1 MELIEH
7 SLALILAV
15 ALVGALAL
23 RLSVPLPVLLIG
35 AGVALSFIPHLSEIT
50 LDPGIFFL
58 LFIPPLL
65 FADGWQFP
73 KREFVLLRW
82 SIFSLAFGL
91 VFATTLVVGVVVH
104 WMVPSIPLAVAFA
117 LGAVVSPTDAV
128 AVEQVT
134 HKLPLPLRLRAV
146 LSGESLI
153 NDASGLVAFK
163 FAVAAAVTGTFSLAS
178 AAIDVVYV
186 SAAGAFTGFVVAF
199 VIQRLRQLLQRAV
212 MEEPSV
218 QTTLS
223 LLTPFAAYLAA
234 EHVHASGVLAA
245 VAAGIYCG
253 IDDNKHLTLETRLK
267 AWSVWELVLFI
278 LNGLVFLLLGLQL
291 PDVVTRLTGHSWP
304 QVLLYSVVL
313 CGTVIAVRLL
323 WAYPGALIAWWLT
336 KRTHPGW
343 QCAPWQSVLLSGW
356 AGIRGAVTLAGALSL
371 PLTAGSAAFPERDL
385 VIFLATSV
393 IVVTLLVN
401 GLTLPLVI
409 RWLGVSDDGVLKREE
424 REARIGVAQAGL
436 AMLQTETPDEADI
449 AFVEALARE
458 YERRVRH
465 ATEPGDHEDEEVTA
479 RLAAERE
486 LTLRALHAERRH
498 LHALRDTHKINEQ
511 VLFAIQRELDFKQ
524 ASLTV
529 GGGAHHG

>member
-15 ALVGALAL
+15 ALVGAIAL

-35 AGVALSFIPHLSEIT
+35 AGVGLSFIPHLAEIE

-91 VFATTLVVGVVVH
+91 VFATTLVVGVVMH
-104 WMVPSIPLAVAFA
+104 WLVPSIPLAVAFA

-134 HKLPLPLRLRAV
+134 HRLPLPVRLRAV

-178 AAIDVVYV
+178 AALDVVYV
-186 SAAGAFTGFVVAF
+186 SAAGALIGLVVAF
-199 VIQRLRQLLQRAV
+199 AIQRLRQLLQRAR

-234 EHVHASGVLAA
+234 EQVHASGVLAV

-253 IDDNKHLTLETRLK
+253 IDDNKHLTLETRIK
-267 AWSVWELVLFI
+267 AWNVWELVLFV
-278 LNGLVFLLLGLQL
+278 LNGLVFLMLGLQL
-291 PDVVTRLTGHSWP
+291 PDVVTRLTGHSWGDVI
-304 QVLLYSVVL
+304 QASAVL
-313 CGTVIAVRLL
+313 CATVIAVRLL
-323 WAYPGALIAWWLT
+323 WAYPGATLAWWLT

-343 QCAPWQSVLLSGW
+343 PKASGAAVFLSGW

-371 PLTAGSAAFPERDL
+371 PLAVGAASFPERDL

-393 IVVTLLVN
+393 IVVTLLLN
-401 GLTLPLVI
+401 GLTLPLFI
-409 RWLGVSDDGVLKREE
+409 RWLGVGDDGVLAREE
-424 REARIGVAQAGL
+424 RQARIGVAQAGL
-436 AMLQTETPDEADI
+436 VALKAGTHDSADL
-449 AFVEALARE
+449 AFVEALTRE
-458 YERRVRH
+458 YERRIRH
-465 ATEPGDHEDEEVTA
+465 AGAPGDDEDEQVST

-498 LHALRDTHKINEQ
+498 LHLLRDTQQINEQ

-524 ASLTV
+524 ASLMA
-529 GGGAHHG
+529 GAGAHHG